1 MAKQGGRN
9 GGDKVGWFH
18 IGLHTLRASV
28 FVMARVRE
36 EKVGTKEIEEI
47 KLTSCDM
54 VKTH

>member
-1 MAKQGGRN
+1 M
-9 GGDKVGWFH
+9 VSHWVTH
-18 IGLHTLRASV
+18 IEGFSL